1 MADNHPALQT
11 APTPQPAPLSRVLE
25 TCLYVTDLAAAE
37 AFYRDILG
45 LALHSGQ
52 DGRQVFFRCGEQMVL
67 LFNAEVSS
75 QPPTEG
81 LPIPTHGARGEG
93 HLCFAVRL
101 AELPAWQTRLETHGV
116 AIERTIDWPG
126 GRSIYFRDPAGNCLE
141 LATPRIW
148 GLSEES
154 LTAV

>member
-1 MADNHPALQT
+1 MDRRNQSSERSAPAT
-11 APTPQPAPLSRVLE
+11 PLSRVLE

-37 AFYRDILG
+37 AFYRDVLG
-45 LALHSGQ
+45 LVLHSGQ

-67 LFNAEVSS
+67 LFNPDVSS
-75 QPPTEG
+75 QAPTEG

-101 AELPAWQTRLETHGV
+101 AELPAWQARLEAHGV
-116 AIERTIDWPG
+116 SIERTIDWPG
-126 GRSIYFRDPAGNCLE
+126 GRSIYFRDPASNCLE

-148 GLSEES
+148 GLAEDS
-154 LTAV
+154 LAAV